1 MNHPEE
7 ITKTT
12 PNYIIKWV
20 RQQQAEPLQK
30 KMSTEKHLIHSSSG
44 LKTSKCWKTRVRQ
57 KSHSNL
63 LRRIDIYILF

>member
-44 LKTSKCWKTRVRQ
+44 LKTSSAGRLEFGR
-57 KSHSNL
+57 NL
-63 LRRIDIYILF
+63 IATC